1 MEKIFIQEPMKTR
14 YLEDIASELGFP
26 MVSSPHPIKGYKA
39 DSRKVQAGDLFF
51 AIPGQ
56 RTDGHMHLKEV
67 AEKGAIAAVVS
78 NSYRGEDFGLHLFYV
93 DDVLD
98 SLQELARR
106 AVQNHRVPIVAVTGS
121 VGKTTT
127 KEFIFH
133 LLSAKYK
140 VGRTPGNA
148 NSQVGF
154 PLALLSMTGEEEV
167 LVLEMGMTECGHI
180 QKLVSIA
187 PPDIAVVTKIDFVHV
202 DAFQGREGI
211 AKAKAEIF
219 SSPKTRLGVINIQA
233 MEFSSLAKAGG
244 IPKKTY
250 GFADADFV
258 IDPKTQEF
266 CDDKGQKILID
277 LPFTATHMIE
287 NFLGAVVVARELG
300 LSYQEIR
307 AQAKTLA
314 PFHLR
319 FETLEINGVTYLND
333 CYNASLESMK
343 AAFVNI
349 PKDLSTKRKIAI
361 LGEIKNLG
369 SFSEFIHRSVAE
381 IAVKHFDQFICYGQE
396 CLAMEEIFIKNERPA
411 KFFSDFALLQ
421 EHVEKTVSSG
431 DFVLIKGS
439 NGNQLWRLLE
449 SKKN

>member
-1 MEKIFIQEPMKTR
+1 MKTR
-14 YLEDIASELGFP
+14 YLQDIASELGLPGVSFP
-26 MVSSPHPIKGYKA
+26 NPIKGYKA
-39 DSRKVQAGDLFF
+39 DSRKVEEGDLFF
-51 AIPGQ
+51 SITGQ
-56 RTDGHMHLKEV
+56 RTDGHLHLKEV
-67 AEKGAIAAVVS
+67 AERGAVAAVVS
-78 NSYRGEDFGLHLFYV
+78 KSYQGEDFGLHLFYV
-93 DDVLD
+93 DDVRD

-106 AVQNHRVPIVAVTGS
+106 AVQNRKVPIVAVTGS
-121 VGKTTT
+121 IGKTTT
-127 KEFIFH
+127 KEFISH
-133 LLSAKYK
+133 LLSAKYR

-167 LVLEMGMTECGHI
+167 LVLEMGMTEYGHI

-202 DAFQGREGI
+202 DAFEGREGI
-211 AKAKAEIF
+211 SEAKAEIF

-233 MEFSSLAKAGG
+233 MQFSSLAEAGD
-244 IPKKTY
+244 IPKITY
-250 GFADADFV
+250 GFSDADFV
-258 IDPKTQEF
+258 VDAKTQEF
-266 CDDKGQKILID
+266 CDDKGQKMLID
-277 LPFTATHMIE
+277 LPFTATHMTE

-300 LSYQEIR
+300 LSYEEIR
-307 AQAKTLA
+307 EQAKTLA

-319 FETLEINGVTYLND
+319 FETVEIDGVTYLND

-349 PKDLSTKRKIAI
+349 PKNLSAKRRIAI

-369 SFSEFIHRSVAE
+369 SFSEFIHQSVAE
-381 IAVKHFDQFICYGQE
+381 IAVNHFDQFICYGQG
-396 CLAMEEIFIKNERPA
+396 CLAMEETFVKKGLPA

-449 SKKN
+449 SKKI